1 MPIINA
7 EEKKIREELRKAEQ
21 EAEEIIKKAKK
32 AARKILSRERIN
44 NLVQERMKSKLEEIE
59 RDVEEIKIR
68 GRRIITM
75 INKIPEENIDKL
87 VEEIL
92 AEVFKYE

>member
-7 EEKKIREELRKAEQ
+7 EEKKMREELRKAEQ

-44 NLVQERMKSKLEEIE
+44 NLVQERIKFKLEEIE

-68 GRRIITM
+68 GRRIIAK
-75 INKIPEENIDKL
+75 INNIPEENIDKL
-87 VEEIL
+87 VEEVL

>member
-7 EEKKIREELRKAEQ
+7 EEKKMREELRKAEQ

-75 INKIPEENIDKL
+75 INNIPEENIDKL